1 MSLNKTNLPITKKA
15 EHLIIDPPIEIKC
28 KGCDKLMFLQKYVL
42 VSFVSPEDDIK
53 KRFVYEACQ
62 FLHHDVNK
70 QIVDTTINIAR
81 NINAEFNKIV
91 DKKITAYKSSDNPL
105 YKEVANFLTDA
116 KKEFT
121 ISEDEQVS
129 KVMRSYLIDYD
140 ELNDRFETYKS
151 QNYKE
156 LEEKFVALCGDKTSI
171 RGIKVRGVYEDYA
184 DCTARADYLRNN
196 VESGSHIFIFPVGY
210 WVPWDPNADSI
221 QNQEYMIDKLN
232 DMVKARD
239 DNAKQRDEVFG
250 KRVQDAKDQNARKD
264 RLKTALKDRIK
275 EKEDQRKPK

>member
-1 MSLNKTNLPITKKA
+1 MSLNKSNLPITKKA
-15 EHLIIDPPIEIKC
+15 EHLTIDPPIEIKC
-28 KGCDKLMFLQKYVL
+28 KECNKSTFLQKYVL
-42 VSFVSPEDDIK
+42 VSFVSPDDNIK
-53 KRFVYEACQ
+53 KRFIYEACQ

-81 NINAEFNKIV
+81 NINTEFNKV
-91 DKKITAYKSSDNPL
+91 MDRKIATYKASDNPL
-105 YKEVANFLTDA
+105 YKEVANFLADA
-116 KKEFT
+116 KKELN
-121 ISEDEQVS
+121 INEDEQVS

-140 ELNDRFETYKS
+140 ELNDRFEAYKS

-156 LEEKFVALCGDKTSI
+156 LEEKFVALMGDQTSI
-171 RGIKVRGVYEDYA
+171 RGVKVRGVYEDYA
-184 DCTARADYLRNN
+184 DCTARADYLRKN
-196 VESGSHIFIFPVGY
+196 VEKGSHIFIFPVGY

-250 KRVQDAKDQNARKD
+250 KRVQDAKDQNTRRD
-264 RLKTALKDRIK
+264 ILKTTLKDRIK
-275 EKEDQRKPK
+275 EKIDQRKPK